1 MVTWDDHGILCREY
15 LPETEEFDPSQLKI
29 MNYGLYLT
37 DNNWETARA
46 GIGRFTLFNP
56 KTQKDE
62 EVYGVVAD
70 TVKGRIILGED
81 VYFANTAN
89 SFSFDE
95 HGLNITNGI
104 NTVTFDLNAPNL
116 LNVAK
121 GNSQLLYLDDSGN
134 LNLTG
139 SITAN
144 SGYIGGENGWAI
156 TSGAIYNGTDSMSST
171 EVGTYIG
178 VGGIRQYA
186 SDDAFINMQS
196 GILTAKGVN
205 LTGAITATSGSFTGT
220 ITANDGYIGGTNGW
234 KIETNKLYNGT
245 LGAADSMYL
254 GTINL
259 GTATIAGD
267 NLSNWRLTV
276 GPNFGVT
283 NTGALYCTLGKIGG
297 WTITSNA
304 LYNGTNSMTS
314 TTVGTFI
321 GNGTNGGFRQYASA
335 NAYINMQNG
344 VLTAKGVNITG
355 TLTSN
360 NATITG
366 GTVQIHTSAGTQGDF
381 IQLDEPNNSMAISPR
396 ALSFSTPDGTSSTY
410 YYGSR
415 NSYTNENGYSI
426 FTYNTCLMDLG
437 MLASG
442 DTYSVNKPSMYFFL
456 KQKNGSSVKDGIYL
470 SSEYMYG
477 GIIFVNP
484 PNNDTSSIVL
494 YGDGGI
500 VKCTSVQQTSDR
512 NAKRNIIPL
521 DKQKSAEFIYSQEPM
536 SFYYEDFNTGMHH
549 GMVAQNVEQSIMS
562 IYGDSNWGI
571 VSNPPEEL
579 DKKVPRYK
587 SLAYN
592 EFIADIIATLQTQN
606 ERLIALESRI

>member
-15 LPETEEFDPSQLKI
+15 IPETEEFDPSQLKI

-95 HGLNITNGI
+95 NGLNITNGI
-104 NTVTFDLNAPNL
+104 NTVTLDLNATNL
-116 LNVAK
+116 LNIAK

-144 SGYIGGENGWAI
+144 TGYIGGENGWAI

-171 EVGTYIG
+171 EAGTYIG
-178 VGGIRQYA
+178 VSGIRQYA
-186 SDDAFINMQS
+186 DDDAFINMQS

-220 ITANDGYIGGTNGW
+220 VTANDGYIGGTNGW

-267 NLSNWRLTV
+267 NLFNWRFTV
-276 GPNFGVT
+276 GSNFGVT
-283 NTGALYCTLGKIGG
+283 NTGALHCTLGKIGG

-304 LYNGTNSMTS
+304 LYNGTDSMSS
-314 TTVGTFI
+314 TTVGTYI
-321 GNGTNGGFRQYASA
+321 GTGGFRQYASA
-335 NAYINMQNG
+335 NTFINMQNG
-344 VLTAKGVNITG
+344 ILTAKGVDISGSINMTSGKINI
-355 TLTSN
+355 
-360 NATITG
+360 
-366 GTVQIHTSAGTQGDF
+366 
-381 IQLDEPNNSMAISPR
+381 E
-396 ALSFSTPDGTSSTY
+396 TSSDTEDRINFH
-410 YYGSR
+410 S
-415 NSYTNENGYSI
+415 TNWSSI
-426 FTYNTCLMDLG
+426 VT
-437 MLASG
+437 ASG
-442 DTYSVNKPSMYFFL
+442 FNISANSQIQSGWGQISCGVDAGHVWAGVYDRMLFNAFVANAGQSSSGDSYSDTKPNTEMYL
-456 KQKNGSSVKDGIYL
+456 YQKNGSNL
-470 SSEYMYG
+470 NYG
-477 GIIFVNP
+477 VTAYANAYVGGVIFINP
-484 PNNDTSSIVL
+484 PNNSTSSILL

-500 VKCTSVQQTSDR
+500 VKCTTVQQTSDR
-512 NAKRNIIPL
+512 NAKRNIVPL
-521 DKQKSAEFIYSQEPM
+521 NKQESAKFIYSQEPV
-536 SFYYEDFNTGMHH
+536 SYYYEDFNTGMHH
-549 GMVAQNVEQSIMS
+549 GMVAQNVEQSIKS
-562 IYGDSNWGI
+562 VYGDSNWSI
-571 VSNPPEEL
+571 VSNPPEAL
-579 DKKVPRYK
+579 DEQTPRYK

-606 ERLIALESRI
+606 ERLIALESRV